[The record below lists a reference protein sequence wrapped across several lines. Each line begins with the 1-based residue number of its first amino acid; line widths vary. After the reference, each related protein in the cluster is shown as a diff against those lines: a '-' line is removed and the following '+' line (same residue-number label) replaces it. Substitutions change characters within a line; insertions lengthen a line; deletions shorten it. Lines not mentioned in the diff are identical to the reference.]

1 MSKKNSKE
9 QVNLTKSSGE
19 ALDNI
24 QTFGMY
30 DTDSYQNVDG
40 TVSGTLS
47 SALSAD
53 TLYRL
58 KAYSADCWVKIGAS
72 PSPADSEGML
82 MTQYDEITLE
92 VNSGDKVGVIGGI
105 VNIVPLA

>member
-9 QVNLTKSSGE
+9 QVNLVKSNGDS
-19 ALDNI
+19 LDNI
-24 QTFGMY
+24 KTYGSY
-30 DTDSYQNVDG
+30 DTTSYQNVDG

-47 SALSAD
+47 SALTAD

-72 PSPADSEGML
+72 PSPATNEGML

-92 VNSGDKVGVIGGI
+92 VAEGDKIGVIGGI
-105 VNIVPLA
+105 VNIVPLT